1 MLDSPSNCETKEMAE
16 INGCTQLHYFCQS
29 DFKQSPVKVDNPSW
43 VHFKDEFLGQKQ
55 GVSF

>member
-29 DFKQSPVKVDNPSW
+29 DFKQSPVKVLNPS
-43 VHFKDEFLGQKQ
+43 
-55 GVSF
+55 